1 MNEGNLKIV
10 SILIKSNANV
20 NCLTF
25 DKKSPLHISCTQ
37 GYFDISKLLIENG
50 ATIGILD
57 SEKNNPLHICAKAG
71 HSELLKFLLDRHP
84 QADSK
89 NIYGKTPIEMATSSK
104 IKLVLQEYLTKNINK
119 YHYIR
124 IHKINNKSANNFI
137 LNYKGNI
144 PLERYYIALVSNI
157 HTTTQE
163 IRNGNH
169 MKNQSEFRVS
179 NPNNKSYSKEKLC
192 NKNFS
197 NNTNVKINVT
207 VIRGCCNLNRLQ
219 SAIDSYR
226 LKIQGRVQVF
236 KVIA

>member
-1 MNEGNLKIV
+1 
-10 SILIKSNANV
+10 
-20 NCLTF
+20 
-25 DKKSPLHISCTQ
+25 
-37 GYFDISKLLIENG
+37 
-50 ATIGILD
+50 
-57 SEKNNPLHICAKAG
+57 
-71 HSELLKFLLDRHP
+71 
-84 QADSK
+84 
-89 NIYGKTPIEMATSSK
+89 MATSSK

-207 VIRGCCNLNRLQ
+207 DKIKRVTDKNNENVKDMNQ
-219 SAIDSYR
+219 ENKNIDSKKTCNYN
-226 LKIQGRVQVF
+226 IY
-236 KVIA
+236 